1 MTEQEQVDSMLVYLE
16 KHGQYIRSVNLQGSV
31 EDSQQSRPTLRQLPP
46 DSQLRSM
53 HLNGF
58 KVQLLPG
65 AGFRGVLGAA
75 AMVAALTQ
83 LCIND
88 CEPIVIDG
96 EEGLELA
103 LSQLPGFQFLIITLK
118 EYGHDQSAVA

>member
-1 MTEQEQVDSMLVYLE
+1 
-16 KHGQYIRSVNLQGSV
+16 
-31 EDSQQSRPTLRQLPP
+31 
-46 DSQLRSM
+46 M

-103 LSQLPGFQFLIITLK
+103 LSQLPGLQFLRITLK